1 MPNEVNKI
9 IIGLIGELAAGK
21 GTITNYLKDKYK
33 AISFRYS
40 DPLRENLELFGL
52 EVSRENM
59 QKISSLLRSNFGEN
73 ILAKAILKKV
83 QNATQKII
91 VIDGVRRHTDL
102 ENLGD
107 LPGFNLVYVTADQK
121 TRYDR
126 YIKRNEN
133 IGDDSMTFEQFQQK
147 ENAEADR
154 QIPEVA
160 KSAKYKID
168 NNGSMTELY
177 QQIEE
182 ILKKSILK

>member
-1 MPNEVNKI
+1 MNKI

-21 GTITNYLKDKYK
+21 GTITNYLKEKHQ
-33 AISFRYS
+33 AVSFRYS
-40 DPLRENLELFGL
+40 DSLRENLEIFGL
-52 EVSRENM
+52 EISRENM
-59 QKISSLLRSNFGEN
+59 QKISTLLRSNFGEN

-83 QNATQKII
+83 QDSNQKII

-107 LPGFNLVYVTADQK
+107 LPGFNLIYITADQK

-133 IGDDSMTFEQFQQK
+133 AGDDQMTFEQFKEK

-160 KSAKYKID
+160 KTAKYKID
-168 NNGSMTELY
+168 NNGTINELY
-177 QQIEE
+177 QQLEK
-182 ILKKSILK
+182 ILKKINESR